1 VKVVDETD
9 ESKLGKVKKAQNVI
23 EDVLA
28 KVRDIYSHNWNK
40 NKMALG
46 PVLLEE
52 CYNEV
57 SLVFLKRLE
66 EKGVTLSFK
75 NLLEPGTKVLA
86 DKTSLTH
93 SVLSNLVSNALKFSD
108 MDSEI
113 EVLAKEERGQ
123 IIVEVTDKGPGIPQ
137 DIIANILADRGEVQS
152 SLGTSGEKG
161 QGFGLSIVKSFVD
174 SYGGQIEFESKQQ
187 IIHPDSHG
195 TSIRVILEKAPTQL
209 S

>member
-1 VKVVDETD
+1 
-9 ESKLGKVKKAQNVI
+9 
-23 EDVLA
+23 
-28 KVRDIYSHNWNK
+28 
-40 NKMALG
+40 M
-46 PVLLEE
+46 
-52 CYNEV
+52 
-57 SLVFLKRLE
+57 KRLE

-93 SVLSNLVSNALKFSD
+93 SVLSNLVSNALKFSEI
-108 MDSEI
+108 DSEI

-123 IIVEVTDKGPGIPQ
+123 VIVEVTDKGPGIPQ
-137 DIIANILADRGEVQS
+137 DIIANILADRGEVES

-187 IIHPDSHG
+187 IIYPDSHG